1 MFRNWPWLTNLAIA
15 GNEAYV
21 RYRYATYPV
30 AKTALCGL
38 IAGALLAA
46 GASQIIKSMLFGL
59 SALDPVAHIATAS
72 ASSAAAL
79 LAMYAPARRA
89 ARVDPAVTLRFE

>member
-1 MFRNWPWLTNLAIA
+1 VISLVVRQGAKPLA
-15 GNEAYV
+15 G
-21 RYRYATYPV
+21 
-30 AKTALCGL
+30 GL

-46 GASQIIKSMLFGL
+46 GASQIIKGMLFGV
-59 SALDPVAHIATAS
+59 SALDPVAYLATVS
-72 ASSAAAL
+72 ALSAAAL